1 MAKKQVKAA
10 NMGVGKKKTGKH
22 WTQAQLDARIEAE
35 RGLYRDKVLL
45 IKPKWLTGRAAAL
58 WKWHIK
64 QSKDLKILDNLD
76 TTSLAIYCDL
86 SAKYELLSPL
96 AKELTDVTKL
106 VSIQKALVSHADK
119 LGFTPHARA
128 RLAQKAAK
136 KILDPLDEFD

>member
-1 MAKKQVKAA
+1 MAKKQVISA
-10 NMGVGKKKTGKH
+10 NMGVGKKGDGKH
-22 WTQAQLDARIEAE
+22 WTDAEKNARIEAE
-35 RGLYRDKVLL
+35 RGLYRDKVKLV
-45 IKPKWLTGRAAAL
+45 KPKWLTGRAAIL

-86 SAKYELLSPL
+86 SAKYEKLSPK
-96 AKELTDVTKL
+96 AIELTDITKL
-106 VSIQKALVSHADK
+106 VTIQKALVSHADK